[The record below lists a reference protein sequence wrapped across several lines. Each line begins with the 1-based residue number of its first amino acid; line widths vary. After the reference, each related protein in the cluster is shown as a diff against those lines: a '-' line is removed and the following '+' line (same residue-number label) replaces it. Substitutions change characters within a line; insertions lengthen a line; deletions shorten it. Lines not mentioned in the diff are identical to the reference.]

1 LHEEDRGCT
10 LYGLFLFV
18 FIFIETEFMFSLF
31 GKKDKVRIID
41 KVFISSTAK
50 QNAIRERI
58 ATQPDLIVIAWFEES
73 YNQIKNLLA
82 SNDLEV
88 EIFMARE
95 IAAHHIHHKNI
106 LFYEHYPL
114 SARENELLEK
124 LQLIEAIFYSSL
136 DEPLFMHFGGKKMI
150 SLLEKMGF
158 SENESIEHPMIS
170 NAIKNAQEKISRAV
184 VIEHSAHSQAEWFFK
199 NIVK

>member
-1 LHEEDRGCT
+1 
-10 LYGLFLFV
+10 
-18 FIFIETEFMFSLF
+18 MFSLF

-50 QNAIRERI
+50 QSAIRERI
-58 ATQPDLIVIAWFEES
+58 ATQSDLIVIAWFEES
-73 YNQIKNLLA
+73 YNQIKNLFA

-95 IAAHHIHHKNI
+95 IAAHHIQHKNI

-124 LQLIEAIFYSSL
+124 LQLSEAVFYSSL
-136 DEPLFMHFGGKKMI
+136 DEPLFMHFGGEKMI

-170 NAIKNAQEKISRAV
+170 NAIKNAQEKISGEV
-184 VIEHSAHSQAEWFFK
+184 VIEHSAQSQAEWFSK